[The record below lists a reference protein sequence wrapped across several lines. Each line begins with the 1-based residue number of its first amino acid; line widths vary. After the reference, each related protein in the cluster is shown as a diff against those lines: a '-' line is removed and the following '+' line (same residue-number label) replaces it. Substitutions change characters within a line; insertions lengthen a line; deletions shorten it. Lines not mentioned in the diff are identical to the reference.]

1 MLFSETEMRE
11 DLRKVR
17 FRKYI
22 YFLGGLGIVGLS
34 IALVV
39 IFFTRRDWPA
49 LLLAA
54 VGAFWS
60 VVLFYQSYRTRELEG
75 LVKSRLE
82 KRLGAG
88 IPEEPGL
95 PLGDGDGEA
104 GSGIGDDDPPE
115 GGAPGEP

>member
-1 MLFSETEMRE
+1 MPFSEKEMRE

-22 YFLGGLGIVGLS
+22 YFLGGLGILGLS

-39 IFFTRRDWPA
+39 IFFAKRDWPA

-60 VVLFYQSYRTRELEG
+60 VVLFYQACRTRG
-75 LVKSRLE
+75 LGGLLKSRLE
-82 KRLGAG
+82 EYLGAEP
-88 IPEEPGL
+88 PEA
-95 PLGDGDGEA
+95 PLAPAEGDGEA
-104 GSGIGDDDPPE
+104 GMGIGDDEPPR